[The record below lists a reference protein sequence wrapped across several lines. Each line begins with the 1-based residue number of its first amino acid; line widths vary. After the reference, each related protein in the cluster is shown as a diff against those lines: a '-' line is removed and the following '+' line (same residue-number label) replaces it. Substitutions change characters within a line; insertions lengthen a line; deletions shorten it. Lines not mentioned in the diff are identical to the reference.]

1 MNQLEKNFYHCASLI
16 VDEIPKKLR
25 LYFKERWDLKY
36 PNEPWDDTPKSG
48 SLFMSRE
55 KNQMV
60 KKNHGQQISTGDR
73 HKWDGTPLFQALLY
87 SSQMFLK
94 QNSNER
100 LLIDDLRVMRNT
112 CYGHK
117 NNTKLDDEEFRRIFR
132 EVKAIFVQMGW
143 PVEGID
149 KTKTKSLCTSE
160 CKELERKLARKEG
173 VKEGITYP
181 LFFCK

>member
-1 MNQLEKNFYHCASLI
+1 MNPLENNFYRCVSLI

-25 LYFKERWDLKY
+25 IYFKECWDLKY

-55 KNQMV
+55 NNRIV
-60 KKNHGQQISTGDR
+60 KKKNGQQISTGDR
-73 HKWDGTPLFQALLY
+73 HKWDGTPFFQILLH

-100 LLIDDLRVMRNT
+100 RLIDDLRDIRNS

-117 NNTKLDDEEFRRIFR
+117 NNTQLDDKEFRRIFR
-132 EVKAIFVQMGW
+132 EVKTIFVQMGW
-143 PVEGID
+143 SIEGID
-149 KTKTKSLCTSE
+149 KTETKSFCTFE
-160 CKELERKLARKEG
+160 YKELERKLARKEG

-181 LFFCK
+181 LYFCK